1 MLGLH
6 ILQSTLFTIQVYI
19 FFQNLT
25 ALFLTLAFTVIT
37 LKVTRELFD

>member
-19 FFQNLT
+19 FFP
-25 ALFLTLAFTVIT
+25 
-37 LKVTRELFD
+37 KFDCFISYISIYRYYTESY